1 MYKDTLTINKKQL
14 VYPDHIA
21 EVKLSYQKTKTNIV
35 LPKVTSSSDVA
46 NLLFKNWDPETIE
59 YFETFKI
66 LLLDRN
72 NRVLGLYKISEGGT
86 SGCVVDV
93 KKIFQAALVT
103 SSSSIILAHN
113 HPSGNPNPSEADKR
127 ITQKIKQVGL
137 EMDLPVLDHLIILP
151 QGNYTSFSDE
161 GIL

>member
-1 MYKDTLTINKKQL
+1 MYKDTLTIDKKQL

-21 EVKLSYQKTKTNIV
+21 EVKLSYQKPKTNIV
-35 LPKVTSSSDVA
+35 LPKVSSSSDVA

>member
-1 MYKDTLTINKKQL
+1 MYKDTLTIDKKQL

-21 EVKLSYQKTKTNIV
+21 EVKLSYQKPKTNIV
-35 LPKVTSSSDVA
+35 LPKVSCSSDVA

-127 ITQKIKQVGL
+127 ITQKIKQVSL
-137 EMDLPVLDHLIILP
+137 EMDLPLLDHLIILP

>member
-1 MYKDTLTINKKQL
+1 MNKDTLTINKKQL
-14 VYPDHIA
+14 VYPDQIG
-21 EVKLSYQKTKTNIV
+21 EVKLSYQKAKNNIV
-35 LPKVTSSSDVA
+35 LPKISSSADAA
-46 NLLFKNWDPETIE
+46 NLLFKNWDSETIE
-59 YFETFKI
+59 YFEAFKI

-72 NRVLGLYKISEGGT
+72 NRVLGLYKISEGGL
-86 SGCVVDV
+86 SACVVDV

-113 HPSGNPNPSEADKR
+113 HPSGNPKPSEADKN

-137 EMDLPVLDHLIILP
+137 AMDLPVLDHLIILP

-161 GIL
+161 DIL